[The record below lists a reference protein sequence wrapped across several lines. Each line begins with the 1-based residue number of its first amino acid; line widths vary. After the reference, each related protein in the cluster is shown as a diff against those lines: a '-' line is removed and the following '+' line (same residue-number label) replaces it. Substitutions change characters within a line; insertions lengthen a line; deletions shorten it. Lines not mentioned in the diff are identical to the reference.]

1 MVCLG
6 NICRSPLAESILR
19 SKVDSEKVEVDSAGT
34 SNYHIGDAPDERAI
48 NMGNRYNLDLSELR
62 GRQFETADFDRFD
75 YIYVMDR
82 SNYEDVLQLARNES
96 DRGKVSLILEKIFP
110 GESRSVP
117 DPYFG
122 EGDEDFPEVYE
133 LLDEACEQIAREV
146 S

>member
-19 SKVDSEKVEVDSAGT
+19 SKIDPEKVEVDSAGT
-34 SNYHIGDAPDERAI
+34 SNYHIGDAPDKRAI
-48 NMGNRYNLDLSELR
+48 STGKRYGLDLSPLR
-62 GRQFETADFDRFD
+62 GRQFEVADFDRFD

-82 SNYEDVLQLARNES
+82 SNYEDVISLARNQKDKE
-96 DRGKVSLILEKIFP
+96 KVSLLLDKVYP
-110 GESRSVP
+110 GESMDVP

-122 EGDEDFPEVYE
+122 VGDEHFPKVYA
-133 LLDEACEQIAREV
+133 LLEEACEKIAQEI